1 MGPRRPGGHETSDGV
16 TPTPGSLAAE
26 ARASNGGPPAMAVVH
41 LVERSLGE
49 RLRRAALFVVLGS
62 LGLALLPVPGVHFF
76 GVAVFVAG
84 LAIAARRAG
93 TAVVIGGVEG
103 TCPACGRAGRWFA
116 GTGWRPVRW
125 PLVTSCPACKVELR
139 IAPAP

>member
-1 MGPRRPGGHETSDGV
+1 M
-16 TPTPGSLAAE
+16 TPSPGSVAASV
-26 ARASNGGPPAMAVVH
+26 RASNGGPAAAATVH
-41 LVERSLGE
+41 LMARTLAE
-49 RLRRAALFVVLGS
+49 RLRRAALFLVLGA

-76 GVAVFVAG
+76 GVAVFLAG
-84 LAIAARRAG
+84 VVIAIRRAG
-93 TAVVIGGVEG
+93 TPVVVGSAEG

-139 IAPAP
+139 ITAVG